1 MMMMRLKSPFA
12 ATLNKFGVSPNK
24 THNVAPQMMANQGCE
39 RLQMFNNCKFF
50 SIALRKA
57 NISPPKPSSLF
68 PTTQTRQFR
77 TSPIANKSSESD
89 LYGK

>member
-12 ATLNKFGVSPNK
+12 ATLNKFGVSPNT
-24 THNVAPQMMANQGCE
+24 THNVAQKMMANQGCQ

-57 NISPPKPSSLF
+57 NISSPEPSLF
-68 PTTQTRQFR
+68 PTQTRQFR
-77 TSPIANKSSESD
+77 TSPIANKSSQSD